1 MQVLTFSQARADLK
15 QTMDE
20 ICADHEP
27 VVVTRQR
34 GEPVVML
41 SLADYRGLEET
52 IHLLSSPKNASR
64 LKSSIDQLKNG
75 KAFFKDLKI
84 DGKQEAEQ

>member
-52 IHLLSSPKNASR
+52 LHLLSSRANATR
-64 LKSSIDQLKNG
+64 LQSSMRQLKNG
-75 KAFFKDLKI
+75 KAFFKELTIHDE
-84 DGKQEAEQ
+84 QEAEQ

>member
-20 ICADHEP
+20 VCADHEP

-52 IHLLSSPKNASR
+52 LHLLSSHANASR
-64 LKSSIDQLKNG
+64 LKSSIGQLKSG
-75 KAFFKDLKI
+75 KALFKELTF
-84 DGKQEAEQ
+84 DGKQEAKQ